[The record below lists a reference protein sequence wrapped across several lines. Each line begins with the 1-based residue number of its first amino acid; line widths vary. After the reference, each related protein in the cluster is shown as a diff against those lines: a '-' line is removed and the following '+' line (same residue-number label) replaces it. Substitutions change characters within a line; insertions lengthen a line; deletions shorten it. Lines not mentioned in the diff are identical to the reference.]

1 MTPLLG
7 TKNPSAP
14 VGDKSGGDRRA
25 ARSLLSCALWRGM
38 GRLWRGM
45 GGMGRP
51 EPLSAQRP
59 HQQQGLSGFHK
70 TRNTNH
76 GLYASLPTVSRY
88 FPRFPAISR
97 PPHPPPPIKCPRVV
111 RLSWSAARTAAPR
124 RPVAAFPRAVARYGA
139 VMARHG
145 RRPSPAPATRP
156 FLFTRRQ
163 IFLLER
169 TRPPNHGFH
178 ETRNTRHESRP
189 LWPFGS
195 PWVHEG
201 WRHKKPPSGPLPPP
215 ASHCFPVHH
224 CSRLFTIVRHCSP
237 KNIVLRQFPRA
248 ARSLLSCALW
258 RGMGRLWRGMGGR
271 RPPHRQHGL
280 SGFHETRDPRPGFFR
295 ITAFLHA
302 REFPYNHWRAA
313 GRSSPACPHGSRRWL
328 DTSPHL

>member
-7 TKNPSAP
+7 TTNPSAP

-51 EPLSAQRP
+51 EPLSAHRP
-59 HQQQGLSGFHK
+59 QQQQGLSGFHK

-76 GLYASLPTVSRY
+76 GFYASLPTISRY
-88 FPRFPAISR
+88 FPA
-97 PPHPPPPIKCPRVV
+97 PPPP
-111 RLSWSAARTAAPR
+111 SADQVSTRRPPFLVSRPDCRAAPPGR
-124 RPVAAFPRAVARYGA
+124 CFPARCGAVWGGYGAAWAATVPRTGNTAFPVHQTSDISSGA
-139 VMARHG
+139 NQ
-145 RRPSPAPATRP
+145 SPQPWFSRNTK
-156 FLFTRRQ
+156 
-163 IFLLER
+163 
-169 TRPPNHGFH
+169 H
-178 ETRNTRHESRP
+178 ETRITAFVAVRFSVGARGVASQETAVRTTAPAGKS
-189 LWPFGS
+189 LFSCS
-195 PWVHEG
+195 P
-201 WRHKKPPSGPLPPP
+201 
-215 ASHCFPVHH
+215 
-224 CSRLFTIVRHCSP
+224 LFTIVHHCSP

-271 RPPHRQHGL
+271 RPPHRQHRL